1 VCAGESIEMYMGM
14 FFTIST
20 MCAAALGNMVSDVL
34 GIGLAGYISVLAKR
48 MGVRDPLLTPNQ
60 LNMRVVRFASSGG
73 AAFGVT
79 IGCTIGMFPLLFFKD
94 DEDEE
99 KSEKGKKK

>member
-1 VCAGESIEMYMGM
+1 MYMGM

-34 GIGLAGYISVLAKR
+34 GIGLAGYIGVLAKR

-60 LNMRVVRFASSGG
+60 LNMRIVRFASSGG

-79 IGCTIGMFPLLFFKD
+79 IGCLLGMFPLLVFEDEHDEK
-94 DEDEE
+94 DED
-99 KSEKGKKK
+99 KKKASK

>member
-1 VCAGESIEMYMGM
+1 MYMGM

-34 GIGLAGYISVLAKR
+34 GIGLAGYIGVLAKR

-60 LNMRVVRFASSGG
+60 LNMRIVRFASSGG

-79 IGCTIGMFPLLFFKD
+79 IGCLLGMFPLLFFEDEHDEK
-94 DEDEE
+94 DED
-99 KSEKGKKK
+99 KKKASK